1 MSRCVEIK
9 SLNDHTISSE
19 EDILRGSE
27 GDLLDCDNLN
37 WPATLFFFF

>member
-27 GDLLDCDNLN
+27 GDLERSVCFLG
-37 WPATLFFFF
+37 